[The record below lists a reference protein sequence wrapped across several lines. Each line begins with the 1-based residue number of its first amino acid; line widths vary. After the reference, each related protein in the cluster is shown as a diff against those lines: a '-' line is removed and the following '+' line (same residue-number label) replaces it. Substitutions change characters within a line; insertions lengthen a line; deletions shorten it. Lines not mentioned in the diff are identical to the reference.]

1 MRIIMEAEF
10 VGKSKGSG
18 RLRTEIAI
26 LVAEKVFRKDSLANL
41 ILRAHSYINARYEK
55 IMVIHIRISWKLT
68 FLSNLNRKWYVN
80 ARDRRLEQIKKQ
92 SYV

>member
-10 VGKSKGSG
+10 IGKSKGSG
-18 RLRTEIAI
+18 RLMTEIAI
-26 LVAEKVFRKDSLANL
+26 LVAEKAFRKDSLANF